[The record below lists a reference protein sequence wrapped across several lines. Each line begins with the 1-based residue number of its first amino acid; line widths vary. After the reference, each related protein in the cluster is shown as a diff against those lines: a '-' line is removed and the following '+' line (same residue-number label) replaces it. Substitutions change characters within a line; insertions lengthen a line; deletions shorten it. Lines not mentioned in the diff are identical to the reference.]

1 MDPLYIRRSVG
12 QATPEEVKGLRDA
25 ANANNI
31 FTSNLTSGTCGFGGT
46 SLLGLSNLAEA
57 AGFYNAEQVRVF
69 EGLGVR
75 SLFLQSI
82 MDSVGCEIPSVRARR
97 SRLEPIA
104 NCIPRNTD
112 DEQQQYRVYEA
123 PAP

>member
-1 MDPLYIRRSVG
+1 MDPLYIRRPVG

-25 ANANNI
+25 ANDI

-46 SLLGLSNLAEA
+46 SPLGLSNLAEA
-57 AGFYNAEQVRVF
+57 AGFYNAEQVRVW
-69 EGLGVR
+69 G